1 MSDTFNH
8 ELDAMESYLNDMD
21 DGYFGGYKEED
32 PLDYRLPVKKQKN
45 TPKQEFIPIP
55 PGFNES
61 KPKIVITHFGKNL
74 ISEMTQAH
82 LENSIKFVISKNTVL
97 DDYKKEL
104 IKVMTNR
111 VNELKTKQPTTSFTI
126 IDNKTG
132 EVIFEC

>member
-1 MSDTFNH
+1 MSDTFDHYN
-8 ELDAMESYLNDMD
+8 DAMESLYNEMD
-21 DGYFGGYKEED
+21 EGNVSDEYYQKHYYESSPVIF
-32 PLDYRLPVKKQKN
+32 LDNRSKSN
-45 TPKQEFIPIP
+45 PKQVKETIT
-55 PGFNES
+55 
-61 KPKIVITHFGKNL
+61 VTHFGKNL

-82 LENSIKFVISKNTVL
+82 LENSIKFVISKNSVL
-97 DDYKKEL
+97 DDYQKQL

>member
-21 DGYFGGYKEED
+21 EGFGSGYESYAEYV
-32 PLDYRLPVKKQKN
+32 PPKKSKN
-45 TPKQEFIPIP
+45 IRQEFIPIP

>member
-1 MSDTFNH
+1 MSDTFDHYN
-8 ELDAMESYLNDMD
+8 DAMESLYNDMD
-21 DGYFGGYKEED
+21 EGYFGGYDDQEE
-32 PLDYRLPVKKQKN
+32 LDYRLPVTIPKN
-45 TPKQEFIPIP
+45 
-55 PGFNES
+55 
-61 KPKIVITHFGKNL
+61 KPNITVTHFGKNL

-82 LENSIKFVISKNTVL
+82 LENSIKFVISKNSVL
-97 DDYKKEL
+97 DDYQKQL

>member
-8 ELDAMESYLNDMD
+8 QLDALESYLNDMD
-21 DGYFGGYKEED
+21 EGFGPSYESYAE
-32 PLDYRLPVKKQKN
+32 Y
-45 TPKQEFIPIP
+45 IP
-55 PGFNES
+55 PKKS
-61 KPKIVITHFGKNL
+61 KNVQQETIPKKILVTHFGKNL